1 MFCFCWSSCKA
12 LLGALL
18 PACTCLLV
26 LLVHSQDTYP
36 PDVHNM
42 PALQIIITVILF
54 VLMPIYYR
62 FQLRPAFK
70 RMNKESR
77 RMAELLSQVP
87 TSIDVEGD
95 RLVFSVSAAYGV
107 PL

>member
-1 MFCFCWSSCKA
+1 MLF
-12 LLGALL
+12 
-18 PACTCLLV
+18 
-26 LLVHSQDTYP
+26 VHGQDTQP
-36 PDVHNM
+36 PDVHDL
-42 PALQIIITVILF
+42 PSLQIIITVILF

-95 RLVFSVSAAYGV
+95 RLASSVSCCHWV
-107 PL
+107 LLCCLMLLM